1 MSDCADKTYAGDDE
15 VRDALV
21 NRAAFFRMLAGYY
34 FRPMSQEDIDEVD
47 VAALLE
53 AAAQSDGE
61 LSEGF
66 NDMGRFLRK
75 CNTGTREQLATD
87 YTSAFGGAVTCHD
100 KVAVP
105 YASVFADE
113 DGRLN
118 TSQRGEV
125 YKAYKAHAFKV
136 SADAAMPEDHLSFL
150 LTFLAILS
158 DEARLA
164 FDACD
169 KARAIALLDESVRF
183 SEEHILSW
191 FDSFAQL
198 ANEILQ
204 TRFYRGLL
212 RVTRGYLELDLQ
224 VVRDML
230 AECKHEADAASV

>member
-1 MSDCADKTYAGDDE
+1 MSDCVDRTGADGAD
-15 VRDALV
+15 VRGALAD
-21 NRAAFFRMLAGYY
+21 RAAFFRTLAGYY
-34 FRPMSQEDIDEVD
+34 YRPMTQEDIDDVD
-47 VAALLE
+47 AAALLD

-61 LSEGF
+61 LAAGF
-66 NDMGRFLRK
+66 NDMGRYLRK
-75 CNTGTREQLATD
+75 RNTGTREQLATD

-150 LTFLAILS
+150 LSFMALLGDQAM
-158 DEARLA
+158 EALDSG
-164 FDACD
+164 DA
-169 KARAIALLDESVRF
+169 ARAVVLLEESDCF
-183 SEEHILSW
+183 SREHILSW

-212 RVTRGYLELDLQ
+212 RVTRGYLELDST
-224 VVRDML
+224 VVRGAVEALGAGETL
-230 AECKHEADAASV
+230 A